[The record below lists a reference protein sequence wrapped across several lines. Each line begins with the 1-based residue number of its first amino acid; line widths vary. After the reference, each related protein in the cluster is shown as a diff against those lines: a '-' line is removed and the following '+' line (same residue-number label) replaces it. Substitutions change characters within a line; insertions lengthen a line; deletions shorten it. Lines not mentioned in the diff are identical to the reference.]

1 MEGFGRR
8 RLAVTI
14 NRSRYLRLTPVLK
27 RYDMNPEVDAYLSE
41 LTQWRDESEKLRKII
56 LATELTEELKWG
68 KPCYKYG
75 NTNLVIIQGFKDY
88 CALLFFK
95 GVLLSDPES
104 VLVKTGENT
113 EVGRQLRFTSVKEIT
128 KLAPVISAYIYE
140 AIEVERAGLKVEV
153 KKSTELDIPEEF
165 QQQLAANAD
174 LKKAFFALTQ
184 GRQKAYIFYFSGAKQ
199 SKTRMSRVERCIP
212 QILEGKGMND

>member
-1 MEGFGRR
+1 
-8 RLAVTI
+8 
-14 NRSRYLRLTPVLK
+14 
-27 RYDMNPEVDAYLSE
+27 MNPEVDAYLSE

>member
-1 MEGFGRR
+1 
-8 RLAVTI
+8 
-14 NRSRYLRLTPVLK
+14 
-27 RYDMNPEVDAYLSE
+27 MNPEVDAYLSE

-56 LATELTEELKWG
+56 LSSELAEELKWG

-95 GVLLSDPES
+95 GVLLSDPEG

-128 KLAPVISAYIYE
+128 KLAPVIRSYIYE
-140 AIEVERAGLKVEV
+140 AIEVERAGLKVAV

-165 QQQLAANAD
+165 QQQLTANAA
-174 LKKAFFALTQ
+174 LKTAFFALTQ
-184 GRQKAYIFYFSGAKQ
+184 GRQKAYIFFFSGAKQ
-199 SKTRMSRVERCIP
+199 SKTRMSRVEKCIP
-212 QILEGKGMND
+212 QILEGKGLND

>member
-1 MEGFGRR
+1 
-8 RLAVTI
+8 
-14 NRSRYLRLTPVLK
+14 
-27 RYDMNPEVDAYLSE
+27 MNPEVDAYLSE

-95 GVLLSDPES
+95 GVLLSDPEG

-128 KLAPVISAYIYE
+128 KLATVIRAYIYE

-165 QQQLAANAD
+165 QQQLKANAA

-184 GRQKAYIFYFSGAKQ
+184 GRQKAYIFFFSGAKQ
-199 SKTRMSRVERCIP
+199 SKTRMSRVEKCIP
-212 QILEGKGMND
+212 QILEGKGLND

>member
-1 MEGFGRR
+1 
-8 RLAVTI
+8 
-14 NRSRYLRLTPVLK
+14 
-27 RYDMNPEVDAYLSE
+27 MNPEVDAYLSE

-56 LATELTEELKWG
+56 LSTELTEELKWG

-95 GVLLSDPES
+95 GVLLSDPEG

-165 QQQLAANAD
+165 QQQLKANAA

-199 SKTRMSRVERCIP
+199 SKTRMSRVEKCIP
-212 QILEGKGMND
+212 QILEGKGLNE

>member
-1 MEGFGRR
+1 
-8 RLAVTI
+8 
-14 NRSRYLRLTPVLK
+14 
-27 RYDMNPEVDAYLSE
+27 MNPEVDAYLSE

-56 LATELTEELKWG
+56 LGTELTEELKWG

-95 GVLLSDPES
+95 GVLLSDPEG

-128 KLAPVISAYIYE
+128 KLAPVIRAYIYE

-165 QQQLAANAD
+165 QQQLKANAA

-199 SKTRMSRVERCIP
+199 SKTRMSRVEKCIP
-212 QILEGKGMND
+212 QILDGKGLNE

>member
-1 MEGFGRR
+1 
-8 RLAVTI
+8 
-14 NRSRYLRLTPVLK
+14 
-27 RYDMNPEVDAYLSE
+27 MNPTVDAYLSE
-41 LTQWRDESEKLRKII
+41 LEQWREESEKLQKII
-56 LATELTEELKWG
+56 LGCQLTEELKWG

-75 NTNLVIIQGFKDY
+75 NTNLVIIQGFKEY

-95 GVLLSDPES
+95 GVLLSDPEG

-113 EVGRQLRFTSVKEIT
+113 EVGRQLRFTNVKEIT
-128 KLAPVISAYIYE
+128 KLAPIIQSYIYE
-140 AIEVERAGLKVEV
+140 AIEIERAGIKVEV

-165 QQQLAANAD
+165 QQQLAKNAA

-199 SKTRMSRVERCIP
+199 SKTRMNRVEKCIP
-212 QILEGKGMND
+212 QILDGKGLNE